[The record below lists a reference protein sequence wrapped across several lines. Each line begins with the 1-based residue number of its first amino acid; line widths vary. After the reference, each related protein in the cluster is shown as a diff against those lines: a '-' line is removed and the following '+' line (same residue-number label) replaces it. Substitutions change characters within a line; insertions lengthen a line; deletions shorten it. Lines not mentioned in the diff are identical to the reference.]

1 MSNYTI
7 RLATQGDYESVLAIG
22 EVYNG
27 VDYLPCKY
35 AEFLEDDNYLNF
47 ICIVDGEVIGFLCGA
62 LIDNREAFVLRAGR
76 VKEAYQ
82 GQGYYRALRSH
93 VYQTMSRIKSVKQE
107 KVVVFNKIAQKLQ
120 QPDSGFEHIAMQ
132 KVYTYEIPEG
142 FVEGTS
148 SDLQPLTQEELQRLL
163 SDPETRD
170 FLFPEGILYVH
181 RVPYKLIEGNFPSIF
196 NKRTVLFGTPAC
208 SSQYKLV
215 TSGHYFN
222 VKIGFRYILDIYG
235 SSSKEFEDHF
245 KSHLAFIR
253 ELNKGKTAITIFTP
267 PTFPVDVLD
276 DILKRVGAVYLESF
290 LSEEHSFRRCVSE

>member
-1 MSNYTI
+1 MSNCTI
-7 RLATQGDYESVLAIG
+7 RRATLEDYESVLGIG

-93 VYQTMSRIKSVKQE
+93 LYLTMSKIKSVKQE
-107 KVVVFNKIAQKLQ
+107 KVVVFNEISQKLR

-132 KVYTYEIPEG
+132 VRTFEIPEG
-142 FVEGTS
+142 SVEEIS
-148 SDLQPLTQEELQRLL
+148 SDLQPLTQKDLRRLL

-181 RVPYKLIEGNFPSIF
+181 QVPYKLIEGNFPSIF

-208 SSQYKLV
+208 RSQYKLV
-215 TSGHYFN
+215 TAGHYFN
-222 VKIGFRYILDIYG
+222 VKLGFRYILDIHG
-235 SSSKEFEDHF
+235 SSSEELEEHIKA
-245 KSHLAFIR
+245 HLAFIR
-253 ELNKGKTAITIFTP
+253 ELNKGKTTVTIFTP
-267 PTFPVDVLD
+267 QTFPVDVLD
-276 DILKRVGAVYLESF
+276 DILKRVGAVYLEPF
-290 LSEEHSFRRCVSE
+290 HSEEHTFRRWVSE